1 MEKNIKTKPELLDN
15 VDDSI
20 SWDEWLSQME
30 LKLKERGYHRYV
42 QNYKREDFAYWKTF
56 KKGENKIYQVGILF
70 FDWRRYDVIDSGRIG
85 ILYECML
92 CGDGRVDMTVSK
104 DGIDLIEF
112 EKMSK
117 TFYEAMSK
125 YTKYK

>member
-1 MEKNIKTKPELLDN
+1 MYKFFIT
-15 VDDSI
+15 
-20 SWDEWLSQME
+20 DEWLSQME

-56 KKGENKIYQVGILF
+56 KNGENNIYQIGILF
-70 FDWRRYDVIDSGRIG
+70 YDWRKYDVIDSGRIG

-104 DGIDLIEF
+104 DDIDLIEF

-117 TFYEAMSK
+117 TFYETMSK
-125 YTKYK
+125 YK